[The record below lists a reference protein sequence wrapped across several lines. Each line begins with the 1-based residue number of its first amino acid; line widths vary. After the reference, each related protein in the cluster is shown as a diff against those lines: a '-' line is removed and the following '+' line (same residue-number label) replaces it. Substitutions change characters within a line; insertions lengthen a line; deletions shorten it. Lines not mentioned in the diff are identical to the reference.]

1 MRSPIWK
8 LRKYD
13 SPDRVEVQMVV
24 TKSGA
29 KLADVIKKA
38 IEDSVITM
46 AEYEEIF
53 SVASEDGSIDTHEQS
68 LLRELNTLIQDKIV
82 VIKKVP

>member
-1 MRSPIWK
+1 MRFPTWM
-8 LRKYD
+8 LRKHD

-53 SVASEDGSIDTHEQS
+53 SVAGEDGAIDAHEQA
-68 LLRELNTLIQDKIV
+68 LLRELNTLIQDQIV
-82 VIKKVP
+82 AIKKAP

>member
-1 MRSPIWK
+1 
-8 LRKYD
+8 
-13 SPDRVEVQMVV
+13 MVV

-38 IEDSVITM
+38 IEDSVITT

-53 SVASEDGSIDTHEQS
+53 SVASEDGAIDTHEQA

-82 VIKKVP
+82 VIKKAP

>member
-1 MRSPIWK
+1 
-8 LRKYD
+8 
-13 SPDRVEVQMVV
+13 MVV

-53 SVASEDGSIDTHEQS
+53 SVAGEDGAIDTHEQA
-68 LLRELNTLIQDKIV
+68 LLRELNTLIQDRIV
-82 VIKKVP
+82 AIKKAP

>member
-1 MRSPIWK
+1 
-8 LRKYD
+8 
-13 SPDRVEVQMVV
+13 MVV
-24 TKSGA
+24 TKSGV

>member
-1 MRSPIWK
+1 MQSPIWK
-8 LRKYD
+8 LKEYD
-13 SPDRVEVQMVV
+13 SSDRVEVQMVV

-38 IEDSVITM
+38 ISDSVITM

-53 SVASEDGSIDTHEQS
+53 SVASEDGAIDTHEQA
-68 LLRELNTLIQDKIV
+68 LLKELNALIQDKIV
-82 VIKKVP
+82 VIKKAP

>member
-1 MRSPIWK
+1 
-8 LRKYD
+8 
-13 SPDRVEVQMVV
+13 VEVQMVV

-38 IEDSVITM
+38 ISDSVITM

-53 SVASEDGSIDTHEQS
+53 SVASEDGAIDIHEQA
-68 LLRELNTLIQDKIV
+68 LLRELNALIQDKIV
-82 VIKKVP
+82 VIKKAP

>member
-1 MRSPIWK
+1 
-8 LRKYD
+8 
-13 SPDRVEVQMVV
+13 MVV

-29 KLADVIKKA
+29 KLADIIKRA

-53 SVASEDGSIDTHEQS
+53 SVASEDGAIDMHERA
-68 LLRELNTLIQDKIV
+68 LLRELNALIQDRIV
-82 VIKKVP
+82 VIKKGP

>member
-1 MRSPIWK
+1 
-8 LRKYD
+8 
-13 SPDRVEVQMVV
+13 MVV

-53 SVASEDGSIDTHEQS
+53 SVAGEDGAIDAHEQA
-68 LLRELNTLIQDKIV
+68 LLRELNTLIQDQIV
-82 VIKKVP
+82 AIKKAP

>member
-1 MRSPIWK
+1 MWK
-8 LRKYD
+8 LKKHD
-13 SPDRVEVQMVV
+13 SPDRVEVYMVV
-24 TKSGA
+24 TKSGG

-53 SVASEDGSIDTHEQS
+53 SVASEDGAIDTHEQA

>member
-1 MRSPIWK
+1 M
-8 LRKYD
+8 LRRHD

-53 SVASEDGSIDTHEQS
+53 SVAGEDGAIDAHEQA
-68 LLRELNTLIQDKIV
+68 LLRELNTLIQDQIV
-82 VIKKVP
+82 AIKKAP